1 MRTLIFLL
9 ASVLLFSPITSDAQ
23 DSRAALEAVS
33 KALGATDLKS
43 IEIQGGGTVFQ
54 VGQSYTAGT
63 AWPQFNVRS
72 VTRLVNYDTA
82 SLRDDI
88 LRTRRWSPPRGAAR
102 TSAVSTDRS
111 LSSAVTTPGT

>member
-9 ASVLLFSPITSDAQ
+9 ASVLLFSPITADAQ

-72 VTRLVNYDTA
+72 FTRA
-82 SLRDDI
+82 RELRHG
-88 LRTRRWSPPRGAAR
+88 LAPGRHLAYAGAGAAQGGR
-102 TSAVSTDRS
+102 PVRS
-111 LSSAVTTPGT
+111 R